1 MLTLETQMVHFQLY
15 LQVKA
20 ITISQQEVLVMTQLS
35 ELLET
40 TPYSEAQD
48 MTTSKLIRVITAFL
62 ETKEMILSQVQGKLE
77 EPQKYMED
85 LATIQ

>member
-1 MLTLETQMVHFQLY
+1 MVHFQLY

-20 ITISQQEVLVMTQLS
+20 ITISQQEVLVMTQVS